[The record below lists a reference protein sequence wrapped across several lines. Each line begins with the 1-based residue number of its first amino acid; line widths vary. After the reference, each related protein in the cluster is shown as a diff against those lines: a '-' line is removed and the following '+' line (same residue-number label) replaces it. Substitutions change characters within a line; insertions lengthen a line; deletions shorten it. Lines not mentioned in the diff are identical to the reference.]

1 MGNKDVIIVILP
13 LSFFFFFF
21 GRSRKVDNP
30 EDSQI
35 KKEVGQLVYFV
46 TARVSMPAHK
56 KYIS

>member
-13 LSFFFFFF
+13 LSFFFF
-21 GRSRKVDNP
+21 GRSRKGDNP
-30 EDSQI
+30 EDSRI
-35 KKEVGQLVYFV
+35 KEEVGQLVYFV